1 MTSSA
6 LKALTAT
13 TGNKTDCW
21 NTPPA
26 FVADVIAF
34 FEGSLDL
41 DPCSNDEQNPNVPAN
56 KVYTETT
63 NGLKHDWIAESV
75 FINHPYSNSKE
86 WIPYAARQY
95 EIGNS
100 KEMILL
106 IKLDVSTVWW
116 RSISSYP
123 WIAVNR
129 RLKFGDG
136 KGAAPFQS
144 AIIYLGNRLERFNT
158 IFGKYGTLYTV
169 CQL

>member
-34 FEGSLDL
+34 FDGSLDL
-41 DPCSNDEQNPNVPAN
+41 DPCSNDEQHPNVPAN

-75 FINHPYSNSKE
+75 FMNHPYSNSKE